1 MSMYIP
7 TLQNVAALL
16 SPFSDFIT
24 SISWRDGELV
34 DVLISEAALRHF
46 GTDWYP
52 NHPVW
57 VLFDAL
63 DLFAITYG
71 YEMETAA

>member
-1 MSMYIP
+1 MSLIP
-7 TLQNVAALL
+7 TLHNFAALL

-24 SISWRDGELV
+24 SISWRDGKPV
-34 DVLISEAALRHF
+34 DVVLSDNTLRVF
-46 GTDWYP
+46 GADWYP

-63 DLFAITYG
+63 DLFDVDYG
-71 YEMETAA
+71 FEVEQAS